1 VSNRSSNSPKNL
13 RALCL
18 REENDECWGCR
29 KSGSRNGGRVILQTG
44 LRSTRHRLGYAA
56 RLQIHGQ
63 IPQSQSPG
71 PILTPIPKVE
81 TLARIADAKHIV
93 FSIATTRTLGKR

>member
-1 VSNRSSNSPKNL
+1 ML
-13 RALCL
+13 
-18 REENDECWGCR
+18 GCR
-29 KSGSRNGGRVILQTG
+29 ESGSRNGGRVILQTG
-44 LRSTRHRLGYAA
+44 LRSTRHRLRLGYAA

-63 IPQSQSPG
+63 IAQSQSPG

-93 FSIATTRTLGKR
+93 SSIATTRTLGKR